1 MKSISRGRTLMTNL
15 TRKWTAEQIEA
26 NDKIEKSM
34 LFTEFNLLDS
44 GKSREVVCTMNV
56 HHPMYEEYVNLFEF
70 APTMLYLLQSVY
82 KGKMSIVELN
92 NILSTQSHFHKANN
106 EKIN

>member
-1 MKSISRGRTLMTNL
+1 MKSISRGRTLMTNR
-15 TRKWTAEQIEA
+15 TRKWTTEQIEA

-44 GKSREVVCTMNV
+44 GRGREVVCTMNTQ
-56 HHPMYEEYVNLFEF
+56 HPMYEEYINLFEF

-82 KGKMSIVELN
+82 KGKMDMVALN
-92 NILSTQSHFHKANN
+92 NILATQSHFKLLN
-106 EKIN
+106 EVTP